1 MADTGARGR
10 LREIES
16 QLDAENIGDRHFV
29 SIGDYVRRLAAVTM
43 VGIYGLVLL
52 SALVIFALQ
61 GFGCAV
67 GEACGW
73 DKASANAIELV
84 KIGVMPV
91 ITLVIGYYFGRK
103 E

>member
-1 MADTGARGR
+1 MSDAGARGR

-16 QLDAENIGDRHFV
+16 QLDAEDIGSRHFI
-29 SIGDYVRRLAAVTM
+29 SIGDYVRRRAAVAM

-52 SALVIFALQ
+52 SALIIFALQ
-61 GFGCAV
+61 GFGCSAEAV
-67 GEACGW
+67 CGW

-84 KIGVMPV
+84 KIGIMPV